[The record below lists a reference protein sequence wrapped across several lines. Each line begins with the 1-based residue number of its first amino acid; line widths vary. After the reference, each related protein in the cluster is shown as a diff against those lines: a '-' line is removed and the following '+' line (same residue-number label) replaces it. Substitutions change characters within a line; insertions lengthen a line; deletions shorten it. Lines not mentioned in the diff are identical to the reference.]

1 MGEAAIEVSILECG
15 VEEYCE
21 RVAFY
26 CLEECPPLKVCV
38 SSVEV
43 SSDGIAVIFL
53 FPARV

>member
-1 MGEAAIEVSILECG
+1 VGEAAIEVSILECG